1 MKWMTRFFNGK
12 KENQL
17 KNKFVQFILT
27 LRTTLSQGEIFDSSI
42 IIAYYIL
49 FSIFPIIIII
59 GNVLPL
65 FHIDTAPIAKYLN
78 IVFPDQVSSFIMP
91 IVNSLLKT
99 TSTGYMSFGIVL
111 AIWSFSNLVNAIRL
125 GENRL
130 YGVHQI
136 ELRLSII
143 NFIWTRVI
151 TVVFTALMIIIFTF
165 ASIVLV
171 FGQQV
176 LNFLKPITNLPVEEI
191 SRVFSYR
198 YPVVLLMMVLAV
210 FYLNYVLPN
219 IKLKKRVV
227 WPGVFATV
235 IGWLALSFLFSFYL
249 HHFPITWE
257 NYGIVGTFII
267 FMLWL
272 NIAAFLFLFGVA
284 VNAAIIHN
292 RVGELEYSAGR
303 IASYIQNKRKKQSR

>member
-1 MKWMTRFFNGK
+1 MEK

-272 NIAAFLFLFGVA
+272 NIAAFLFL
-284 VNAAIIHN
+284 
-292 RVGELEYSAGR
+292 LEWQLMRLLS
-303 IASYIQNKRKKQSR
+303 ITE

>member
-1 MKWMTRFFNGK
+1 MEK

-219 IKLKKRVV
+219 IKLKKRVI

-303 IASYIQNKRKKQSR
+303 IASYIQNKRKKTK

>member
-1 MKWMTRFFNGK
+1 MEK

-303 IASYIQNKRKKQSR
+303 IANYIQNKRKTQSR

>member
-1 MKWMTRFFNGK
+1 MEK

-235 IGWLALSFLFSFYL
+235 IGWLVLSFLFSFYL

>member
-1 MKWMTRFFNGK
+1 MEK

-235 IGWLALSFLFSFYL
+235 IGWLALSFSFSFYL

-257 NYGIVGTFII
+257 NYGIAGTFII

-272 NIAAFLFLFGVA
+272 NIAAC
-284 VNAAIIHN
+284 
-292 RVGELEYSAGR
+292 
-303 IASYIQNKRKKQSR
+303 

>member
-1 MKWMTRFFNGK
+1 MKKEKNRLGK
-12 KENQL
+12 KL
-17 KNKFVQFILT
+17 GQFLLT

-42 IIAYYIL
+42 VIAYYIL

-99 TSTGYMSFGIVL
+99 TSTGYMSFGILL

-136 ELRLSII
+136 ELRLSIV

-151 TVVFTALMIIIFTF
+151 TVAFTALMIIIFTF

-171 FGQQV
+171 FGQQ
-176 LNFLKPITNLPVEEI
+176 LINFLSPFTTLPVEEI
-191 SRVFSYR
+191 NRLFSYR
-198 YPVVLLMMVLAV
+198 YPVVILMMILAV
-210 FYLNYVLPN
+210 YYLNYVLPN
-219 IKLKKRVV
+219 IKLKKRVI
-227 WPGVFATV
+227 WPGVFTTS
-235 IGWLALSFLFSFYL
+235 IGWIALSFLFSFYL

-284 VNAAIIHN
+284 VNATIIHN

-303 IASYIQNKRKKQSR
+303 IAGYIQKKRKKQSR

>member
-1 MKWMTRFFNGK
+1 MEK

-17 KNKFVQFILT
+17 KNKFVQFIIT

-303 IASYIQNKRKKQSR
+303 IANYIQNKRKKQSR

>member
-1 MKWMTRFFNGK
+1 MEK

-272 NIAAFLFLFGVA
+272 NIAAFLFLFRVA

-303 IASYIQNKRKKQSR
+303 IANYIQNKRKKQSR

>member
-1 MKWMTRFFNGK
+1 MEK

-303 IASYIQNKRKKQSR
+303 IANYIQNKRKKQSR

>member
-1 MKWMTRFFNGK
+1 MEK

-303 IASYIQNKRKKQSR
+303 IAN

>member
-1 MKWMTRFFNGK
+1 MEK

-176 LNFLKPITNLPVEEI
+176 LNFLKPITNLHVEEI

-303 IASYIQNKRKKQSR
+303 IANYIQNKRKKQSR

>member
-1 MKWMTRFFNGK
+1 MEK

-17 KNKFVQFILT
+17 KNKFVQFILM

-303 IASYIQNKRKKQSR
+303 IANYIQNKRKKQSR

>member
-1 MKWMTRFFNGK
+1 MEK

>member
-1 MKWMTRFFNGK
+1 
-12 KENQL
+12 
-17 KNKFVQFILT
+17 
-27 LRTTLSQGEIFDSSI
+27 
-42 IIAYYIL
+42 
-49 FSIFPIIIII
+49 
-59 GNVLPL
+59 
-65 FHIDTAPIAKYLN
+65 
-78 IVFPDQVSSFIMP
+78 MP

-303 IASYIQNKRKKQSR
+303 IANYIQNKRKKQSR

>member
-1 MKWMTRFFNGK
+1 MEKEKNRLGK
-12 KENQL
+12 KL
-17 KNKFVQFILT
+17 GQFILT

-42 IIAYYIL
+42 VIAYYIL

-78 IVFPDQVSSFIMP
+78 FVFPDQVSSFIMP
-91 IVNSLLKT
+91 IINSLLKT
-99 TSTGYMSFGIVL
+99 TSTGYMSFGILL

-136 ELRLSII
+136 ELRLSIV

-151 TVVFTALMIIIFTF
+151 TVAFTALMIIIFTF
-165 ASIVLV
+165 VSIALV
-171 FGQQV
+171 FGQQL
-176 LNFLKPITNLPVEEI
+176 LNFLSPIFNLPVKEI
-191 SRVFSYR
+191 NRLFSYR
-198 YPVVLLMMVLAV
+198 YPVVIIVMFMAIY
-210 FYLNYVLPN
+210 YLNYVLPN
-219 IKLKKRVV
+219 IKLKKRVI
-227 WPGVFATV
+227 WPGVFTTV
-235 IGWLALSFLFSFYL
+235 AGWLALSFLFSFYL

-284 VNAAIIHN
+284 VNATIIHN
-292 RVGELEYSAGR
+292 RVGDLEYSAGR
-303 IASYIQNKRKKQSR
+303 IASYIQSRRKKQSR

>member
-1 MKWMTRFFNGK
+1 
-12 KENQL
+12 
-17 KNKFVQFILT
+17 
-27 LRTTLSQGEIFDSSI
+27 
-42 IIAYYIL
+42 
-49 FSIFPIIIII
+49 
-59 GNVLPL
+59 
-65 FHIDTAPIAKYLN
+65 
-78 IVFPDQVSSFIMP
+78 MP

>member
-1 MKWMTRFFNGK
+1 MNKKSRLDSKFGK
-12 KENQL
+12 
-17 KNKFVQFILT
+17 FILT

-42 IIAYYIL
+42 VIAYYIL

-78 IVFPDQVSSFIMP
+78 VVFPDQVSEFIMP

-99 TSTGYMSFGIVL
+99 TSTGYMSFGIIL
-111 AIWSFSNLVNAIRL
+111 AVWSFSNLVNAIRL

-130 YGVHQI
+130 YGVHQV
-136 ELRLSII
+136 ELKLSIV
-143 NFIWTRVI
+143 NFIWTRMI
-151 TVVFTALMIIIFTF
+151 TIAFTALMIIIFT
-165 ASIVLV
+165 AVSIVLV
-171 FGQQV
+171 FGQQLLNV
-176 LNFLKPITNLPVEEI
+176 LQPIFHLPVNEI
-191 SRVFSYR
+191 NKIFSYR
-198 YPVVLLMMVLAV
+198 YPVVILVMVLAV
-210 FYLNYVLPN
+210 SYLNYVLPN
-219 IKLKKRVV
+219 IKLKKRVI
-227 WPGVFATV
+227 WPGVITTV
-235 IGWLALSFLFSFYL
+235 IGWLGLSFLFSFYL
-249 HHFPITWE
+249 HNFPITWE

-272 NIAAFLFLFGVA
+272 NIAAVLFLVGVA

-303 IASYIQNKRKKQSR
+303 IASYIQDKRRKQSS

>member
-1 MKWMTRFFNGK
+1 MEK

-151 TVVFTALMIIIFTF
+151 TMVFTALMIIIFTF